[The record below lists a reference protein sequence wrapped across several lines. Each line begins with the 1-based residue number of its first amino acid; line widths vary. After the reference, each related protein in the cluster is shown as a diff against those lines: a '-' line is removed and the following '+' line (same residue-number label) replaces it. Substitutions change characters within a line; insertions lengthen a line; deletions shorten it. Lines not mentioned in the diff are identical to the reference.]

1 MAKKIELFSVE
12 NGVKRRKAAPRGQS
26 FKPGNP
32 WRIKPGEVLNPG
44 GRPKLL
50 SDAYRECLASV
61 DEFGVT
67 NASKVAIAVVK
78 LATTGDT
85 QSAKELR
92 QATEGDRLTFD
103 VSQLSEEQLE
113 RIASGENPA
122 NVLST
127 TGGSGVRTETAP
139 PTVDGEKLIPA

>member
-1 MAKKIELFSVE
+1 MAKKIEPFSVS
-12 NGVKRRKAAPRGQS
+12 NSVKRKAAPRGQS

-32 WRIKPGEVLNPG
+32 WRIKPGEVRNAT

-50 SDAYRECLASV
+50 GDAYREWLAHG

-67 NASKVAIAVVK
+67 NAAKVAIAVGA
-78 LATTGDT
+78 LATKGDI

-103 VSQLSEEQLE
+103 VSQLSEAQLE

-127 TGGSGVRTETAP
+127 TSGSGVGTEATP
-139 PTVDGEKLIPA
+139 STVDGEKLPA